1 MRYTLRQPAHAAAAC
16 AGLALLLGACA
27 PITPF
32 ARPTPTPTASSPTP
46 TNTPSESNA
55 CTGYL
60 LAIEETFYF
69 SPRNRNTYPQYYFL
83 IDSEQ
88 SEDTHVYLDGTVPDS
103 MPELKEAAVDA
114 DLTIGQ
120 PVVAPGVGTFTILNA
135 VPGPGQYGGG
145 TITFCFEPDP
155 SLDVNTDELAKFDAR

>member
-1 MRYTLRQPAHAAAAC
+1 MTATRTITTTAAAC
-16 AGLALLLGACA
+16 ASLALLLGACA

-46 TNTPSESNA
+46 TNTPSETNA

-83 IDSEQ
+83 IDAAQ

-103 MPELKEAAVDA
+103 VPELQEAAVDA

-135 VPGPGQYGGG
+135 VPGPEQYEGG